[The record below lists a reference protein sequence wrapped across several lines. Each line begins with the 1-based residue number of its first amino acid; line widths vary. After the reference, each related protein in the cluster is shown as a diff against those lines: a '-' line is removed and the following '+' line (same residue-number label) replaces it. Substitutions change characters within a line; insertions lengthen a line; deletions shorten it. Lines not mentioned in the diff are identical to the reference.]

1 MQFLHV
7 HIFDTNMKGKNGL
20 NGYDVDL
27 VFSYIWIFIF
37 VDIFIVHF
45 CCNYY
50 SFIPCQSSERSEKK
64 TRIAPHF
71 K

>member
-37 VDIFIVHF
+37 DIFIVHF

-50 SFIPCQSSERSEKK
+50 SFISCQSSERSKSEKK
-64 TRIAPHF
+64 NT
-71 K
+71 KSTTL